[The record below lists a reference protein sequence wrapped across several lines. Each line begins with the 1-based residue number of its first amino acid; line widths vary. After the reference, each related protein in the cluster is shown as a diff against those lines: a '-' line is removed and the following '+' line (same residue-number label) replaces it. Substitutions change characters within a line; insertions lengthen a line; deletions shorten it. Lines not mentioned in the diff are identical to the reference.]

1 MKNVQNVFAAV
12 ITLGILLAS
21 CEQLNLFSN
30 KASDLI
36 EEIASAD
43 NKTTVSTAELPA
55 EILTYVSTNFFETY
69 IETASLVENT
79 GYEITLGSEDQ
90 LYFDTDGTSLDSVA
104 GCQNDSTGNRPRR
117 GHGRGPH
124 AHGQNCGGLDSLV
137 SLESLPAAIYTYIST
152 TYGDSAEVRHAK
164 LDNSGQYVVA
174 ITGHI
179 ILVFDASGNFVEVA
193 QIIRHCRGGHGT
205 PVAVSDLLAAITT
218 YINTQYPGA
227 EIKKA
232 FQKDNG
238 NFVVGILYNGTRV
251 ILVFDASGNF
261 LAVHA

>member
-79 GYEITLGSEDQ
+79 AL
-90 LYFDTDGTSLDSVA
+90 F
-104 GCQNDSTGNRPRR
+104 
-117 GHGRGPH
+117 
-124 AHGQNCGGLDSLV
+124 
-137 SLESLPAAIYTYIST
+137 
-152 TYGDSAEVRHAK
+152 
-164 LDNSGQYVVA
+164 
-174 ITGHI
+174 
-179 ILVFDASGNFVEVA
+179 
-193 QIIRHCRGGHGT
+193 
-205 PVAVSDLLAAITT
+205 
-218 YINTQYPGA
+218 
-227 EIKKA
+227 
-232 FQKDNG
+232 
-238 NFVVGILYNGTRV
+238 
-251 ILVFDASGNF
+251 
-261 LAVHA
+261 